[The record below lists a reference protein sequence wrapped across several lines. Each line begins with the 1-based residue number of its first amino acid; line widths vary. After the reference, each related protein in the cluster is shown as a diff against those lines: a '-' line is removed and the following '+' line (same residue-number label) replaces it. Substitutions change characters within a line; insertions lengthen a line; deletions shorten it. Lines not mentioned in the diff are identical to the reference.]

1 MKGIIELFSDYTF
14 QIVALGTGLL
24 GVVSGVLGTFTVL
37 RRQSLLG
44 DGISHAALPGVVI
57 AFLLTGTKN
66 TEVLLFGAL
75 IAGLIVS
82 FLITLVTRYTRVKFD
97 TALAVFLSVFFGLGL
112 ALLSYAQRH
121 PNANQAGLS
130 RFIYGQAS
138 TFLARD
144 VWIVAIAGLF
154 VLILVFLFWKE
165 LKVFTFDPTF
175 AQSLGYSR
183 TRLDMIMN
191 LLLVV
196 SIVIGLQ
203 AVGVILMSAMF
214 IAPSVAARQWSKSLG
229 GMVMLSAIFGAMSG
243 VLGTLVSS
251 AYANLPTGPVIVVC
265 ASIIA
270 GISLLFAPGRG
281 LVHSF
286 YRRYKARKEMKG
298 KQALNA

>member
-1 MKGIIELFSDYTF
+1 MTGIIDLFGDYTF
-14 QIVALGTGLL
+14 QVVALGTGLL
-24 GVVSGVLGTFTVL
+24 GVVSGVLGSFTVL
-37 RRQSLLG
+37 QRQGLLA

-75 IAGLIVS
+75 IAGLVVS
-82 FLITLVTRYTRVKFD
+82 VLISLVTRFTRIKFD
-97 TALAVFLSVFFGLGL
+97 SALAVFLSVFFGLGL
-112 ALLSYAQRH
+112 ALLSYAQRQ
-121 PNANQAGLS
+121 PNANQAGLN

-144 VWIVAIAGLF
+144 VRIVAIAG
-154 VLILVFLFWKE
+154 VLVLVLVFIFWKE

-183 TRLDMIMN
+183 TKLDIIMN
-191 LLLVV
+191 LLLVA

-214 IAPSVAARQWSKSLG
+214 IAPGVAARQWTRSLE
-229 GMVMLSAIFGAMSG
+229 GMVLLSALFGASSG
-243 VLGTLVSS
+243 VIGTLISS
-251 AYANLPTGPVIVVC
+251 AYSNLPTGPVIVIC

-270 GISLLFAPGRG
+270 GISLLFAPRRG
-281 LVHSF
+281 LIHNFYLRHKMRHSL
-286 YRRYKARKEMKG
+286 KEDR
-298 KQALNA
+298 A

>member
-1 MKGIIELFSDYTF
+1 MNFFELFSDYTF

-66 TEVLLFGAL
+66 SEVLLFGAL

-82 FLITLVTRYTRVKFD
+82 ILISLVTRFTRIKFD
-97 TALAVFLSVFFGLGL
+97 SALAVFLSVFFGLGL

-144 VWIVAIAGLF
+144 VWIVAIAG
-154 VLILVFLFWKE
+154 VLVLVLVFTFWKE
-165 LKVFTFDPTF
+165 LKVFTFDPAF
-175 AQSLGYSR
+175 AQSLGYSK
-183 TRLDMIMN
+183 TKLDMIMN
-191 LLLVV
+191 LLLVI

-214 IAPSVAARQWSKSLG
+214 ITPSVGARQWSKSLS
-229 GMVMLSAIFGAMSG
+229 GMVLLSAVFGAASG
-243 VLGTLVSS
+243 VLGALISS
-251 AYANLPTGPVIVVC
+251 AHANLPTGPVIVVC
-265 ASIIA
+265 ASTIA
-270 GISLLFAPGRG
+270 GISLLLAPGRG
-281 LVHSF
+281 IIHKLFLRH
-286 YRRYKARKEMKG
+286 KARREMKG
-298 KQALNA
+298 KRA